1 MGEVSDLMLG
11 VWCHIVCD
19 HTYNKYTRRY
29 IHTHDI
35 PVGEKTRIRKQTDFD
50 LYGRSLTMGRLPR
63 LTPELVQQGAAYP
76 QYCVREVDICAAL
89 EVIDEIAQTNL
100 AAYEESPHYSMLNK
114 KFFSTAA
121 AEAHWVMLRGLT
133 GRHEIVTT

>member
-1 MGEVSDLMLG
+1 MGRRGSSRRLHLG
-11 VWCHIVCD
+11 HFRAD
-19 HTYNKYTRRY
+19 GGQALRAH
-29 IHTHDI
+29 
-35 PVGEKTRIRKQTDFD
+35 

-63 LTPELVQQGAAYP
+63 LTPELAQQGAAYP
-76 QYCVREVDICAAL
+76 QYCVREADICAAL

-100 AAYEESPHYSMLNK
+100 AAHEESPHYSMLNK